1 MPYTVNC
8 DAGIC
13 VLVLWV
19 VCVLLG
25 CGVLI
30 GCILVEAEPVPR
42 LEYSEPES
50 GPLTPDQEIP
60 HQP

>member
-1 MPYTVNC
+1 
-8 DAGIC
+8 
-13 VLVLWV
+13 
-19 VCVLLG
+19 
-25 CGVLI
+25 VLI